1 MFDLSR
7 EKITI
12 GCPTCNR
19 KHQVTLQQL
28 ANGVTIRCSCSTN
41 IKLQDKGG
49 SAKRGIGNVNSAFKK
64 LEDTL
69 KKFGK

>member
-1 MFDLSR
+1 MFDLSK

-19 KHQVTLQQL
+19 KHQVTLQQV
-28 ANGVTIRCSCSTN
+28 ANGATVKCSCNTN

-49 SAKRGIGNVNSAFKK
+49 STRRGIGNVNSAFKK
-64 LEDTL
+64 LESTF